1 MIEVYYQDDYVT
13 LYHADSLKHP
23 ELWAGA
29 DVLVTDP
36 PYGIKMRQKWS
47 TGKTLEER
55 RANAQARKALGGT
68 DMRCED
74 ER

>member
-13 LYHADSLKHP
+13 LYHAESLKHP

-47 TGKTLEER
+47 EE
-55 RANAQARKALGGT
+55 N
-68 DMRCED
+68 
-74 ER
+74 ERNI